1 MMDLITVVVPVY
13 NAEKTIGK
21 CVDSLLSQS
30 YKNVEVI
37 LVNDCSNDRSLDIC
51 NEYANKH
58 GNVRVLSNEKNLGV
72 SYTRNRGIDATNGK
86 YICFVDSDD
95 YVDNDY
101 LEILYNIY
109 QEYNLFPIC
118 GFIFHDE
125 YSGVKPVE
133 YRWSGG
139 SEKVSLGEAFR
150 LNDEYI

>member
-118 GFIFHDE
+118 GFIFHLE
-125 YSGVKPVE
+125 TQVFYQTILQSMV
-133 YRWSGG
+133 
-139 SEKVSLGEAFR
+139 
-150 LNDEYI
+150 